1 LKKYMAIIVLLI
13 FSLTA
18 LAQKDDKSNNENSF
32 TFMGTSYT
40 SQKEFI
46 DSGRRCGQERL
57 ESYQM
62 EAIEARVDQWLE
74 ATRFSMYDGDAGNRP
89 GNGNG
94 NGNGGGND
102 GGGGEDCSSF
112 NPPSIAIPVAF
123 HIITDGNQGTVS
135 SGTLN
140 AQINVLNNAYQDT
153 GLSFYIDFVETVDNP
168 TWYTMGYNSNAEAQ
182 CKAALN
188 IDPTTTL
195 NIYTANIG
203 GGLLG
208 WATFPSS
215 LASNPE
221 NDGVVLLTE
230 SLPGGS
236 GAPYNEGDT
245 GTHEVGHWAGLY
257 HTFQGGCNG
266 NGDYVA
272 DTAPERSPAY
282 GCPIGRDT
290 CKKGSEPD
298 PVTNFMD
305 YVDDYCMDN
314 FTPCQAVRMHEQIG
328 AFRPNL

>member
-1 LKKYMAIIVLLI
+1 MKKFMAIIVLLI
-13 FSLTA
+13 LSLAA
-18 LAQKDDKSNNENSF
+18 LAQKENMGNSEDGF
-32 TFMGTSYT
+32 SFMGVKYS
-40 SQKEFI
+40 SQKEFVE
-46 DSGRRCGQERL
+46 SGRRCGQVRL

-62 EAIEARVDQWLE
+62 EEIEARVDQWLK
-74 ATRFSMYDGDAGNRP
+74 ATRFQLYQGDANNRP

-94 NGNGGGND
+94 GGNGGGS
-102 GGGGEDCSSF
+102 GDCTQF

-123 HIITDGNQGTVS
+123 HVLTNGSQGSVS

-140 AQINVLNNAYQDT
+140 SQINVLNNAYAGT
-153 GLSFYIDFVETVDNP
+153 GFSFYIDFVETVDNAS
-168 TWYTMGYNSNAEAQ
+168 WYTMGYGSNAEAQ

-188 IDPTTTL
+188 IDPATTL

-215 LASNPE
+215 LSSNPDD
-221 NDGVVLLTE
+221 DGVVVLTE

-236 GAPYNEGDT
+236 AAPYNEGDT
-245 GTHEVGHWAGLY
+245 LTHEVGHWLGLY

-266 NGDYVA
+266 AGDYVD
-272 DTAPERSPAY
+272 DTAPERQPAY

-314 FTPCQAVRMHEQIG
+314 FTPCQAVRMHEHVG